1 MTQPVAAALGPPMGG
16 PSDRG
21 RLARVALE
29 AALAVPGVVRGE
41 AGGGAPRVTV
51 DPAGR
56 LVGVAATAQRDGR
69 YAVDLRLIADVVPL
83 LPLADGVRARVQR
96 AAAQAGLAGALGRVD
111 VEFADLVTVE
121 PAASRLE
128 PARTPMPAAGSTGTA
143 TAGAPSPPSRPTP
156 GGSR

>member
-1 MTQPVAAALGPPMGG
+1 MTQPVAAALGPPLGG
-16 PSDRG
+16 PSERS

-41 AGGGAPRVTV
+41 AGGGVPRVTV

-56 LVGVAATAQRDGR
+56 LVGVAATAERDGR
-69 YAVDLRLIADVVPL
+69 YALDLRLIAEVVPL

-111 VEFADLVTVE
+111 VEFADLLTVE
-121 PAASRLE
+121 PAPSTPAPPTAPGSAS
-128 PARTPMPAAGSTGTA
+128 PA
-143 TAGAPSPPSRPTP
+143 TAGAPRPARAPTP
-156 GGSR
+156 GGSG

>member
-1 MTQPVAAALGPPMGG
+1 MTQPVAAALGPPLGG
-16 PSDRG
+16 PSERS

-41 AGGGAPRVTV
+41 AGGGVPRVTV

-69 YAVDLRLIADVVPL
+69 YALDLRLIAEVVPL

-111 VEFADLVTVE
+111 VEFANLLTVE
-121 PAASRLE
+121 PAPST
-128 PARTPMPAAGSTGTA
+128 PAPA
-143 TAGAPSPPSRPTP
+143 TAPVPAPGSVGPASAGALGPPPPTP
-156 GGSR
+156 GGAG